1 MKHSGNDRA
10 SRPIVSEWAAGT
22 LTVKD
27 IAVGIHPVIL
37 SLCHAARG
45 RAGAAKTS
53 FPDLTQ
59 LFRNLTQT
67 GAAHI
72 CRNTVKS
79 HDAEPAVIHALPL
92 NLDQYQ
98 SAPRQALTRT
108 HF

>member
-1 MKHSGNDRA
+1 MIAILDHRA
-10 SRPIVSEWAAGT
+10 RRPIVSEWADGT

-37 SLCHAARG
+37 SLRRAARSC
-45 RAGAAKTS
+45 AGAAKTS
-53 FPDLTQ
+53 FSYLTQ
-59 LFRNLTQT
+59 LFRNLIQT

-72 CRNTVKS
+72 CRNT